1 MKRSLACLFAV
12 AISIVGFGAG
22 SPFAQPVLKLKNTF
36 IDQLKE
42 RATLTTQL
50 TIDAV
55 TGRHEQDEDGDRH
68 IIGRSSD
75 VGLRVIAEIKNALSF
90 QQAETVAL
98 GSIGL
103 SVPVTGVWRLWF
115 EHPET
120 TVDMIQFNSVS
131 VGTSTNQK
139 HVFELHPVLKI
150 GSVDTKAS
158 VGFVNGYLPYTSA
171 YAFFR
176 DPSKSYA
183 TGSIKVRRDATWTTL
198 KCNTK
203 AFNHVLLEAKL
214 VSKAPLAGGDGTAA
228 TVTVMIGTQNLTM
241 RVITASGTKADIA
254 INALTANKRFS
265 LLAIPRIKLSWI
277 ATLPTDGVERTFLL
291 SGNVA
296 NFVEFIGLHIQKP
309 D

>member
-1 MKRSLACLFAV
+1 MKRSLACLLV
-12 AISIVGFGAG
+12 CVVSIVSYG
-22 SPFAQPVLKLKNTF
+22 SGVPFAQPVLKLKNSF
-36 IDQLKE
+36 IDQLKN
-42 RATLTTQL
+42 RATLSTQF

-55 TGRHEQDEDGDRH
+55 TERHDQDKDGDLH

-90 QQAETVAL
+90 GPAEDLA
-98 GSIGL
+98 IA
-103 SVPVTGVWRLWF
+103 SVTHTLPVTGVWRLWF

-120 TVDMIQFNSVS
+120 QSDMVQFADVS
-131 VGTSTNQK
+131 VGTSLNQK
-139 HVFELHPVLKI
+139 HVFELHPLLRI
-150 GSVDTKAS
+150 GTEDLKAS

-183 TGSIKVRRDATWTTL
+183 TGSIKVKRDATWTTL

-265 LLAIPRIKLSWI
+265 LLAIPRVKLSWI
-277 ATLPTDGVERTFLL
+277 ATLPKDGVERTFLL
-291 SGNVA
+291 SGKVA
-296 NFVEFIGLHIQKP
+296 DFVEFIGLHVQKP